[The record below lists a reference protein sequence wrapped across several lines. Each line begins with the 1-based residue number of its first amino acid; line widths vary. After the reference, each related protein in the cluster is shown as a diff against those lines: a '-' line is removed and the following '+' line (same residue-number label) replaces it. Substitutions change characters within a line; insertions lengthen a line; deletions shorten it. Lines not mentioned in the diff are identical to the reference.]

1 MKKSDHQLDAQRYA
15 IKVERNDRTIGMIL
29 IIIGLLLLAFYFRDD
44 IMAIQNRIAD
54 NCIQSGGS
62 YLGGHCIH
70 K

>member
-1 MKKSDHQLDAQRYA
+1 MKSKNNPYSYA
-15 IKVERNDRTIGMIL
+15 YKVDKQKLDRTIGTIL

-70 K
+70 R